1 MRTINSL
8 LNAADSALQSS
19 EILIGK
25 TQINSSILSDIAG
38 FGATVINLDLLPALA
53 VYQAD
58 PDRAKVLKAIK
69 LTLGIE
75 PNLNQNLFEYCLNQN
90 TQNQSL
96 SQKRLLKQ
104 NFINASI
111 ALKLM
116 GRTYQKINN

>member
-19 EILIGK
+19 EILIGT

-90 TQNQSL
+90 THNQSL

>member
-19 EILIGK
+19 EILIGT